1 MSINDRLLALL
12 PDLAVLV
19 KVVESGSFSAAARGL
34 NCTPSSVSRQISR
47 LEAALNVQLFVRTT
61 RTLRL
66 SEAGQSIAQHAADM
80 LAAARAAAAVSDV
93 RAAPQGLVR
102 LSAPKA
108 FTKQVIQPLLSRFL
122 QQYPAVNLQLIVT
135 DRLTDL
141 LQEDIDLAIRITDQ
155 PPEGLIAKAL
165 MPIEQ
170 VLVASSGYLQQRG
183 IPQSP
188 AELTQHDCI
197 YLGEHANDNRW
208 VLRQGD
214 VSHSVVV
221 SGRFVANHTEIRLA
235 AALDDWG
242 IASLPL
248 FTAQA
253 ALADGRLTRA
263 LPNWQLQ
270 TAYQGMAYLLYP
282 PNRYLAPKVQVLVD
296 WLALSFDNMA
306 KNSCN

>member
-1 MSINDRLLALL
+1 MSTNDRLFALL

-19 KVVESGSFSAAARGL
+19 KVVESGSFSAAARAL

-47 LEAALNVQLFVRTT
+47 LEAALKVQLFVRTT

-93 RAAPQGLVR
+93 RAAPQGWVR

-108 FTKQVIQPLLSRFL
+108 FSKQVIQPLLGAFL
-122 QQYPAVNLQLIVT
+122 RQYPAVNVQLIVT

-170 VLVASSGYLQQRG
+170 VLVASNGYLQQRG
-183 IPQSP
+183 
-188 AELTQHDCI
+188 
-197 YLGEHANDNRW
+197 
-208 VLRQGD
+208 
-214 VSHSVVV
+214 
-221 SGRFVANHTEIRLA
+221 
-235 AALDDWG
+235 
-242 IASLPL
+242 
-248 FTAQA
+248 
-253 ALADGRLTRA
+253 
-263 LPNWQLQ
+263 
-270 TAYQGMAYLLYP
+270 
-282 PNRYLAPKVQVLVD
+282 
-296 WLALSFDNMA
+296 
-306 KNSCN
+306 

>member
-1 MSINDRLLALL
+1 MSTNDRLLALL

-19 KVVESGSFSAAARGL
+19 KVVESGSFSAAARAL
-34 NCTPSSVSRQISR
+34 NSPPSSVSRQISR
-47 LEAALNVQLFVRTT
+47 LEAALKVQLFVRTT

-66 SEAGQSIAQHAADM
+66 TESGQAIVQHATDM
-80 LAAARAAAAVSDV
+80 LAAARAAVAVSEV
-93 RAAPQGLVR
+93 RATPQGWVR

-108 FTKQVIQPLLSRFL
+108 FAKQVIQPVLGEFL
-122 QQYPAVNLQLIVT
+122 RHYPEVNVQLIVT

-141 LQEDIDLAIRITDQ
+141 LQEDIDLAVRITDQ
-155 PPEGLIAKAL
+155 PPEGFIAKAL

-183 IPQSP
+183 TPQAP

-208 VLRQGD
+208 VLYQGET
-214 VSHSVVV
+214 SHSVAV
-221 SGRFVANHTEIRLA
+221 SGRFIANHTEIRLA

-242 IASLPL
+242 IASLPH

-253 ALADGRLTRA
+253 ALLDGRLTRV

-270 TAYQGMAYLLYP
+270 TAYQGTAYLLYP
-282 PNRYLAPKVQVLVD
+282 PNRYLAPKVRGLVD
-296 WLALSFDNMA
+296 WLVGGLC
-306 KNSCN
+306 K